1 MYTCCPRNISAN
13 PSLLSMIWLV
23 NWALDLLLFLIR
35 RLTKLL
41 LQQVLQYTLTLHTIH
56 LHHTGLNEKMENMT
70 FCSSTNDDVTLNGDK
85 PTEKKILSSDEAI
98 VRAMTG
104 ANKVI
109 VFTNAHLSNTTF
121 N

>member
-1 MYTCCPRNISAN
+1 
-13 PSLLSMIWLV
+13 
-23 NWALDLLLFLIR
+23 
-35 RLTKLL
+35 
-41 LQQVLQYTLTLHTIH
+41 
-56 LHHTGLNEKMENMT
+56 MT

>member
-13 PSLLSMIWLV
+13 PNLLPMIWLV
-23 NWALDLLLFLIR
+23 NWALNLLLFLIR

>member
-1 MYTCCPRNISAN
+1 
-13 PSLLSMIWLV
+13 MIWLV
-23 NWALDLLLFLIR
+23 NWALELLIFLIG
-35 RLTKLL
+35 RLTRLL
-41 LQQVLQYTLTLHTIH
+41 PQQVLQYTLTLYTIH

-70 FCSSTNDDVTLNGDK
+70 FCSATNDDVTSHGDK
-85 PTEKKILSSDEAI
+85 PAEKKILSSDEAI

>member
-13 PSLLSMIWLV
+13 QNLLLMIWLV
-23 NWALDLLLFLIR
+23 NLALDLLLFLIR

>member
-1 MYTCCPRNISAN
+1 
-13 PSLLSMIWLV
+13 MIWLV

-35 RLTKLL
+35 RLAKLL